1 MKNKLMDED
10 RLLTFDEVRRYIPFS
25 LNTVLKRAK
34 YDERLKP
41 KKFGRTRVWL
51 YSNIQSIITDYKSG
65 KEKV

>member
-1 MKNKLMDED
+1 MKED
-10 RLLTFDEVRRYIPFS
+10 RLLTFNEVRKFIPFS

-51 YSNIQSIITDYKSG
+51 YSDIQSVITDYKNDQ
-65 KEKV
+65 EEF